1 MTAKVRLRVPKD
13 MTIQQLLELVEEL
26 SEATHEDPSARV
38 YFQNDQSYTL
48 VPSYISTFSE
58 GLRYHD

>member
-26 SEATHEDPSARV
+26 SEATHEDPSAEV
-38 YFQNDQSYTL
+38 YFQNDRGYTL
-48 VPSYISTFSE
+48 VPSYISTFRE